1 MKDVFILASHRS
13 LVHKAETII
22 AEEGLDRI
30 DIFFCKTVEEVLRF
44 VTEALPATAEV
55 LLAMP
60 GTTTLLEDVI
70 GDKIPLLPIEYN
82 NIDIIRALREALSF
96 CPGSVALGHYREE
109 NPRIRDIREM
119 AGRPFMNFLFGDDDD
134 TNRNILEKFRE

>member
-82 NIDIIRALREALSF
+82 NIDIIRALRRGVVLPVREASLSDTI
-96 CPGSVALGHYREE
+96 GK
-109 NPRIRDIREM
+109 RIPASGTYGKWPASRS
-119 AGRPFMNFLFGDDDD
+119 
-134 TNRNILEKFRE
+134 